1 MRADALHGA
10 ARWWSQVGGLV
21 SCLNFCLTGAS
32 HSKADCPNASQHALI
47 SGVIDTP
54 ARLQEALSEL
64 EHASWLAMDTEADS
78 LHAYPEKLCLL
89 QLSHPGGELLV
100 DPLAGLELSP
110 LLRIMSRHA
119 LILHGADYDLRLMH
133 RTWQFVPMAIF
144 DTMTAARL
152 VGCHRFGLTDLV
164 HRFLGLTL
172 EKGPQ
177 KANWGQRPLT
187 PRMTAYAEADSRYL
201 KPLEEKLTAELVRL
215 GRAEWHREICA
226 RIVSEATRVTPP
238 DPDLVWRLR
247 GSHSLDRM
255 GLAVLR
261 SLWHWREQEARR
273 SNRPTFHVLSHDT
286 LVELASAASRLT
298 AVPSHLPRHLTAR
311 RRQGLVRAIA
321 EALALAPSRLPDRL
335 RHDHK
340 RLPLSVGRK
349 ATALRDR
356 RDRRA
361 AELNL
366 DPSFVAS
373 RTQLLELAETGDWRR
388 TSLMKWQA
396 QLLDYS

>member
-1 MRADALHGA
+1 L
-10 ARWWSQVGGLV
+10 
-21 SCLNFCLTGAS
+21 
-32 HSKADCPNASQHALI
+32 
-47 SGVIDTP
+47 
-54 ARLQEALSEL
+54 
-64 EHASWLAMDTEADS
+64 DTEADS

-100 DPLAGLELSP
+100 DPLAGLELAP
-110 LLRIMSRHA
+110 LLAILARHT
-119 LILHGADYDLRLMH
+119 LILHGGDYDLRLIY
-133 RTWQFVPMAIF
+133 RAWQFVPLAIF

-187 PRMTAYAEADSRYL
+187 PRMTAYAESDSRYL
-201 KPLEEKLTAELVRL
+201 KPLEEKLSAELNQL
-215 GRAEWHREICA
+215 GRVEWHREICA
-226 RIVSEATRVTPP
+226 RIVSEATRIIPP

-247 GSHSLDRM
+247 GSHALDRM

-273 SNRPTFHVLSHDT
+273 ANRPTFHVLSHES
-286 LVELASAASRLT
+286 LIQLASTASRWG
-298 AVPSHLPRHLTAR
+298 AVPQHLPRHLTAR
-311 RRQGLVRAIA
+311 RRQAMVRALE
-321 EALALAPSRLPDRL
+321 EALALPADCLPERL
-335 RHDHK
+335 RYEHK
-340 RLPLSVGRK
+340 RLPLSVGRR
-349 ATALRDR
+349 AVALRER

-373 RTQLLELAETGDWRR
+373 RTQLLELAATGDWKR
-388 TSLMKWQA
+388 TSLMRWQA
-396 QLLDYS
+396 EILDKL